1 MDNDS
6 IRSVGDNTL
15 VEIWIEGRL
24 RSICVTGAAIQE
36 ALGPRQATELSETE
50 RCEFVRKHMASIV
63 AAARSRLLDDTDA
76 STIVIDTGHLSQRG
90 AGRVAERRKTD
101 RRKADRGR
109 PEGDRRTGQR
119 RTTERRRSPAK
130 PSDS

>member
-6 IRSVGDNTL
+6 IRSVGGNTL
-15 VEIWIEGRL
+15 VEVWVDGRL

-36 ALGPRQATELSETE
+36 ALGRDQAPDLSDND

-63 AAARSRLLDDTDA
+63 AAARNRLRDDAGA
-76 STIVIDTGHLSQRG
+76 STIVIDTGQLPRRG
-90 AGRVAERRKTD
+90 ARRAGERRKTD
-101 RRKADRGR
+101 RRQVDLGR
-109 PEGDRRTGQR
+109 PEGDRRAGQR
-119 RTTERRRSPAK
+119 RTTNRRRSPAK